1 MTQCNRDCLNCIYDD
16 CINTSLQSSETVI
29 KNRERAKSYYQKHRE
44 ERLTYL
50 KEYREKNRKQINEKQ
65 KQYYRKHAEEIRKAR
80 REYYIAHR
88 AEEIESAKLW
98 RKNKGKMNLNK

>member
-44 ERLTYL
+44 ERLAYL
-50 KEYREKNRKQINEKQ
+50 KEYREKNRKQINE
-65 KQYYRKHAEEIRKAR
+65 HAEEIRKAR

-88 AEEIESAKLW
+88 AQEIESAKLW
-98 RKNKGKMNLNK
+98 RKNKEKINLNT

>member
-44 ERLTYL
+44 ERLAYL
-50 KEYREKNRKQINEKQ
+50 KE
-65 KQYYRKHAEEIRKAR
+65 
-80 REYYIAHR
+80 
-88 AEEIESAKLW
+88 
-98 RKNKGKMNLNK
+98 